1 MDLLP
6 DWQLNMD
13 SKHSTFLVELLLPH
27 LVSQTLDSE
36 LWINSAKLLKMSQ
49 LSPICQSL
57 LMLIPD
63 SVKDKCVPELSLTF
77 STVEQ
82 VDFILKI
89 KFSQKDVV
97 TWMENNSFLPIKW
110 LIRLE
115 LQDKQA
121 LKSQMANLSFVP
133 ELTLKECTDCR
144 NASRDQRVLSTQ
156 VLIWYSH
163 KDLIQQNNSK

>member
-36 LWINSAKLLKMSQ
+36 LWINSVKLLKMSQ

-97 TWMENNSFLPIKW
+97 T
-110 LIRLE
+110 
-115 LQDKQA
+115 
-121 LKSQMANLSFVP
+121 
-133 ELTLKECTDCR
+133 
-144 NASRDQRVLSTQ
+144 
-156 VLIWYSH
+156 
-163 KDLIQQNNSK
+163 